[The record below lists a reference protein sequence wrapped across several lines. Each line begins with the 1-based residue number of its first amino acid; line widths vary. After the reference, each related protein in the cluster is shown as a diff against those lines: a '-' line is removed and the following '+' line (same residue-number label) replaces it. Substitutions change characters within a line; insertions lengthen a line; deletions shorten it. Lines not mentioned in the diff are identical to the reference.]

1 VDRLHPEQAKFS
13 LWQFWFKI
21 RGVRAIALAPLFL
34 GFLRKLKEGK
44 YIMSNN
50 QIESLSYEEIT
61 RIIGSLYLESER
73 RQRSLQDQATAVIEE
88 LKQKISALETEND
101 LIKSSMTDL
110 ATDQI
115 HPDVLG
121 DTEKKEASNGTVSEG
136 LSSE

>member
-1 VDRLHPEQAKFS
+1 MERLHLEQPKFS

-101 LIKSSMTDL
+101 LIKSSVTDL
-110 ATDQI
+110 TTDQI
-115 HPDVLG
+115 HPDILG
-121 DTEKKEASNGTVSEG
+121 DTEEKEASNGTVSEG

>member
-1 VDRLHPEQAKFS
+1 
-13 LWQFWFKI
+13 
-21 RGVRAIALAPLFL
+21 
-34 GFLRKLKEGK
+34 
-44 YIMSNN
+44 MSNN

-101 LIKSSMTDL
+101 LIKSSVTDL
-110 ATDQI
+110 TTDQI
-115 HPDVLG
+115 HPDILG
-121 DTEKKEASNGTVSEG
+121 DTEEKEASNGTVSEG